1 MALGRRRGQGKGIG
15 VRHGTG
21 VFNGDSEARVH
32 LSSHP
37 TSASAARR
45 FVRGVLETW
54 KCGDPDSVLIC
65 TDELVTNAIIHVS
78 SDIDVV
84 VRRAGDNIRVE
95 VHDDSPRPP
104 LRRVHAM
111 DADSGR
117 GLRVVEALCARWG
130 VDAKPAGKAV
140 WFEVPALSYSS

>member
-1 MALGRRRGQGKGIG
+1 MFSGSG
-15 VRHGTG
+15 
-21 VFNGDSEARVH
+21 EARVH

-45 FVRGVLETW
+45 FVRQVLDTW
-54 KCGDPDSVLIC
+54 ECGDPDAVLIC

-84 VRRAGDNIRVE
+84 VRRTDDNIRVE

-117 GLRVVEALCARWG
+117 GLRVVEALSGRWG
-130 VDAKPAGKAV
+130 VESKPAGKAV
-140 WFEVPALSYSS
+140 WFEVPAVSYST